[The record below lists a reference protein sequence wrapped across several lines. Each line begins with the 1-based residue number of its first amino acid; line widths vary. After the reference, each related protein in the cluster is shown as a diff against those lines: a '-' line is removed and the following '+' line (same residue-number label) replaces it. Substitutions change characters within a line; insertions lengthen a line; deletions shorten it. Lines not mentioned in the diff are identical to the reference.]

1 MLYILSFLV
10 FLRKVFD
17 WFMALSPSQQF
28 AIARGVI
35 RFVDWL
41 NKSYHSWIT
50 WCKHWYDTRHHKVKN
65 DNEEHVDNKKEQWD
79 SHIPLFLLL
88 LYVTVLIIL
97 IVK

>member
-1 MLYILSFLV
+1 MIYILSFLV

-35 RFVDWL
+35 KFINWL

-50 WCKHWYDTRHHKVKN
+50 WCKHWYDTRHQLKN
-65 DNEEHVDNKKEQWD
+65 GNEYHVDNKKEQ
-79 SHIPLFLLL
+79 HHVQIMLFLLL